1 MAGTK
6 ATVSDERDER
16 EREQMIERSARARYL
31 LTIADEFR
39 TMNIGRTETEKLT
52 GSLRHVGELR
62 AAVMA
67 YDALGERKR

>member
-1 MAGTK
+1 MARK
-6 ATVSDERDER
+6 ATTVSDERDEQQR
-16 EREQMIERSARARYL
+16 ERQIERAARARYL

-39 TMNIGRTETEKLT
+39 TMNIGRTETERLT

-67 YDALGERKR
+67 YDAMGER